1 MKTET
6 VVIDPDRVENFDCE
20 IQRAAEIIKN
30 GGLVAFPTETVYGLG
45 ANALDPT
52 ASKKIYEAK
61 GRPSDN
67 PLIVH
72 VASVKDFSKYCEITN
87 EKSFKAISEAF
98 IPGPIT
104 VIQKKREFIPDTV
117 TAGLDTLAV
126 RFPVHTVARALI
138 KAAGVPIA
146 APSANTSGRPSPTRA
161 SHVIEDLDGRVDMII
176 DSGECSIGV
185 ESTIIHIANDTPKL
199 LRPGA
204 VTLEMLEKV
213 LGHVECDKAILE
225 KMGEGEKPL
234 APGMKYRHY
243 APKAPVIGLRGSDDS
258 VVRALRVKSFDTDT
272 AILCFDEDVGKIC
285 ESDRVLT
292 LGKRDDKVS
301 HAKNLFD
308 RLRAFD
314 KMNVKKIYTRI
325 PDDSELG
332 LAVVNR
338 LLKACGYTV
347 ADSEKI

>member
-1 MKTET
+1 MKTKI
-6 VVIDPDRVENFDCE
+6 VKIDPSHVEDFSCE
-20 IQRAAEIIKN
+20 ISEAAEIIKN

-45 ANALDPT
+45 ANALDSR
-52 ASKKIYEAK
+52 AAEKIYAAK

-67 PLIVH
+67 PLIAH
-72 VASVKDFSKYCEITN
+72 VASAQDF
-87 EKSFKAISEAF
+87 EKLCIVENRELFSSVLSNF

-104 VIQKKREFIPDTV
+104 VIQKKRDFIPETV

-146 APSANTSGRPSPTRA
+146 APSANTSGKPSPTRA
-161 SHVIEDLDGRVDMII
+161 QHVIEDLDGKVDMII
-176 DSGECSIGV
+176 DGGECSVGV
-185 ESTIIHIANDTPKL
+185 ESTIVHIAGRAPKL

-213 LGHVECDKAILE
+213 LGTVEVDRAVRE
-225 KMGEGEKPL
+225 KLGDGEKPL

-243 APKAPVIGLRGSDDS
+243 APEAPVIALRGSEEKIIS
-258 VVRALRVKSFDTDT
+258 YMQRAVLDQSCALIV
-272 AILCFDEDVGKIC
+272 FDEDLAC
-285 ESDRVLT
+285 FCDSTRVLS
-292 LGKRDDKVS
+292 LGKREDKS
-301 HAKNLFD
+301 EHAKRLFD
-308 RLRAFD
+308 LLRRFD
-314 KMNVKKIYTRI
+314 KMNVSKIYTRI
-325 PDDSELG
+325 PDDSDIG

-347 ADSEKI
+347 YDVEKI

>member
-1 MKTET
+1 MKTEI
-6 VVIDPDRVENFDCE
+6 VVIDPERVEEYERE
-20 IQRAAEIIKN
+20 IERAADIIKG

-67 PLIVH
+67 PLIAH
-72 VASVKDFSKYCEITN
+72 VSSVEGFSKYCEITN
-87 EKSFKAISEAF
+87 EDRFKSLAEAF

-104 VIQKKREFIPDTV
+104 VIQKKRGFIPDTV

-138 KAAGVPIA
+138 SASGVPIA
-146 APSANTSGRPSPTRA
+146 APSANTSGRPSPTKA

-185 ESTIIHIANDTPKL
+185 ESTIVHIADDTPKL

-204 VTLEMLEKV
+204 VTLEMLEGV
-213 LGHVECDKAILE
+213 LGQVVCDKAISE

-243 APKAPVIGLRGSDDS
+243 APKAPVIGLKGSENS
-258 VVRALRVKSFDTDT
+258 ILRALFQKSCDPDT
-272 AILCFDEDVGKIC
+272 AILCFDEDVDCLCI
-285 ESDRVLT
+285 SDRILT
-292 LGKRDDKVS
+292 LGGRDDKS
-301 HAKNLFD
+301 AHARNLFD

-314 KMNVKKIYTRI
+314 KMQVKKIYTRI
-325 PDDSELG
+325 PDNSELG

-347 ADSEKI
+347 VDAEKI

>member
-1 MKTET
+1 MKTEI
-6 VVIDPDRVENFDCE
+6 VHIDPSRVNDYEKE
-20 IQRAAEIIKN
+20 IQRAAEIIKS

-45 ANALDPT
+45 ANALDPN
-52 ASKKIYEAK
+52 ASEKIYKAK

-67 PLIVH
+67 PLIAH
-72 VASVKDFSKYCEITN
+72 VSKISDFEKFCEIN
-87 EKSFKAISEAF
+87 NPEWFNSLAAAF

-104 VIQKKREFIPDTV
+104 VIQKKRNFIPDTV

-138 KAAGVPIA
+138 DASGVPIA
-146 APSANTSGRPSPTRA
+146 APSANLSGKPSPTRA
-161 SHVIEDLDGRVDMII
+161 QHVIDDMDGRIDMII

-185 ESTIIHIANDTPKL
+185 ESTIVHISGDVPKL

-204 VTLEMLEKV
+204 VTPEMLRSV
-213 LGHVECDKAILE
+213 LGQIEYDPCILNRVQ
-225 KMGEGEKPL
+225 GDIKPL

-243 APKAPVIGLRGSDDS
+243 APKAPLIGVRGKESQVLEYMKKQCTES
-258 VVRALRVKSFDTDT
+258 GA
-272 AILCFDEDVGKIC
+272 AILCFDEDLKELFVCKNIM
-285 ESDRVLT
+285 T
-292 LGKRDDKVS
+292 LGSRTDKNA
-301 HAKNLFD
+301 HARNLFD

-314 KMNVKKIYTRI
+314 KMQIEKIYTRI
-325 PDDSELG
+325 PEESELD

-347 ADSEKI
+347 IDPEKI